1 MGVMHTYRRH
11 IRATIEVT
19 CDLVGVAGGWY
30 LASQLGR
37 SPEHPP
43 LGEALLLW
51 VIVAAS
57 LRLYRHS
64 RLSDTESYFFDALRP
79 AFIVSAIIV
88 IPMLYTHR
96 NEASEIFA
104 VSFIAFL
111 LGCLTAGRWFC
122 RALIR
127 FVGTRWP
134 TRSKIALVGD
144 QQRAAGVAWRLQE
157 TKAADVRGLI
167 LSNHRLDSGEGG
179 RINVLG
185 TTSNLAEVI
194 NRERLDTLVLVDSE
208 IPELELQ
215 AFSEVSARMGVRITW
230 SFSPSPVTERVVY
243 WEDFGIP
250 LLELELD
257 PFSKKQRFL
266 KRALD
271 ILGSGVLLILLA
283 PVMLTL
289 AALIKITSPGPV
301 LFAAP
306 RVGRGGRYFMFL
318 KFRSMRVNSGRADVA
333 ARNEKSGHLFKIR
346 DDPRVTPLGRFIRRY
361 SLDELPQLINV
372 LMGDMSLVGPRPL
385 PIEDLGPDGMSR
397 TFAIWSEHRASVPPG
412 ITGLWQIRGR
422 SELPFAD
429 LVRHDLEYIHNWSL
443 KLDIAILLRTPYQVF
458 FGRGAY

>member
-1 MGVMHTYRRH
+1 MHTYRRY

-19 CDLVGVAGGWY
+19 CDLVGVACGWY
-30 LASQLGR
+30 LATGLGR
-37 SPEHPP
+37 SLESPP
-43 LGEALLLW
+43 LSEALLLW
-51 VIVAAS
+51 IIVAAS

-64 RLSDTESYFFDALRP
+64 RLSDTYSYLFDTLRP
-79 AFIVSAIIV
+79 TFIVSAIIV
-88 IPMLYTHR
+88 VPMLYAHKK
-96 NEASEIFA
+96 ESSEVFA
-104 VSFIAFL
+104 LSFFAAL
-111 LGCLTAGRWFC
+111 LGSLTAGRWLC
-122 RALIR
+122 RGLIR
-127 FVGTRWP
+127 FVGRRWP

-144 QQRAAGVAWRLQE
+144 QERAAGVAWRLQE

-167 LSNHRLDSGEGG
+167 LSNNRLENAERGQ
-179 RINVLG
+179 IAVLG

-194 NRERLDTLVLVDSE
+194 NRERLDTLVLIDAE

-230 SFSPSPVTERVVY
+230 SFSPAPVTERVVY
-243 WEDFGIP
+243 WEDCGIP
-250 LLELELD
+250 LLELELH
-257 PFSKKQRFL
+257 PFSKKQHFL
-266 KRALD
+266 KRVLD
-271 ILGSGVLLILLA
+271 ILGSAVLLIFLA
-283 PVMLTL
+283 PVMLAI
-289 AALIKITSPGPV
+289 AALIKITSRGPV

-318 KFRSMRVNSGRADVA
+318 KFRSMQVNSGRADVA
-333 ARNEKSGHLFKIR
+333 ASNEKNGHLFKIR
-346 DDPRVTPLGRFIRRY
+346 NDPRVTPLGRFLRRY

-372 LMGDMSLVGPRPL
+372 LMGEMSLVGPRPL

-443 KLDIAILLRTPYQVF
+443 KLDMAILLQTPLHVL